1 MGRAAR
7 MARMARMAQR
17 SVDMASGVPV
27 ALGNDRGNDAMTT
40 LHPAQVRPRPADP
53 LVSLV
58 VPVFNEQEAVPV
70 FLERVAA
77 EMQLPDAR
85 LEIIFVNDGSTD
97 GTLGLL
103 LGIASA
109 RPDVRLVNLS
119 RNFGKEAAMSAGLD
133 HAEGDA
139 VVLIDVD
146 LQDPPALVAAF
157 LAHWRAGYDI
167 AYGLRASRSG
177 DSRLKAATA
186 GAFYAWFNR
195 ISDTP
200 IPPNVGDFRLLD
212 RRVVQALRQLPE
224 RGRFMKG
231 LFAWVGF
238 PSIAVPF
245 ERPPRLVGRSSWNY
259 WRLWNFALEGFVSFS
274 TAPLKIWT
282 YLGGVLA
289 VAAVFYA
296 VFILLR
302 VAFVGVDVPG
312 YASLIIVLLGGTALN
327 LMSLGM
333 IGEYVGRLF
342 VETKQR
348 PVYIVEGVYGSMAPA
363 RGDIS
368 GGVRN
373 DGGRA
378 D

>member
-1 MGRAAR
+1 
-7 MARMARMAQR
+7 
-17 SVDMASGVPV
+17 
-27 ALGNDRGNDAMTT
+27 MTA
-40 LHPAQVRPRPADP
+40 LHPAQIRARPAHP

-58 VPVFNEQEAVPV
+58 VPVFNEQEAIPV

-77 EMQLPDAR
+77 QVRLPDAR

-97 GTLGLL
+97 DTLGVLL
-103 LGIASA
+103 RVADG
-109 RPDVRLVNLS
+109 RGDVRLVNLS

-146 LQDPPALVAAF
+146 LQDPPELIAAF
-157 LAHWRAGYDI
+157 LAQWRQGYDI
-167 AYGLRASRSG
+167 AYGLRTNRRG
-177 DSRLKAATA
+177 DSRFKAATA

-212 RRVVQALRQLPE
+212 RRVVQALRMLPE

-238 PSIAVPF
+238 PSIGIPF
-245 ERPPRLVGRSSWNY
+245 ERPARTVGRSSWNY

-282 YLGGVLA
+282 YLGVVIALAA
-289 VAAVFYA
+289 VAYA
-296 VFILLR
+296 GYIMVR
-302 VAFVGVDVPG
+302 VLVQGIDVPG
-312 YASLIIVLLGGTALN
+312 YASLLVFLLTGTALN
-327 LMSLGM
+327 LISLGM
-333 IGEYVGRLF
+333 IGEYIGRLF

-348 PVYIVEGVYGSMAPA
+348 PVYLVEGVYG
-363 RGDIS
+363 G
-368 GGVRN
+368 N
-373 DGGRA
+373 K
-378 D
+378 